1 MPSPKS
7 SAPKKRA
14 SSSVM
19 IGRRQDLAA
28 DKPRKLTVMTA
39 KQKALIN
46 YIGQGE
52 SVVSAAARAGY
63 TDNGTSAYR
72 MMKDPAVLELIAQRK
87 AAYEK
92 ASDMTRQ
99 KVMNG
104 LLEAA
109 EMAKLMAEPSSMV
122 AAWREIGKMCG
133 YYAPVETRVRVEGNI
148 VLDKMEKL
156 TEAELL
162 ELVQGAQAQI
172 SQSINHQEDADDD
185 IPAPAESS
193 YGAPAL
199 EFDEAP
205 GSDD

>member
-1 MPSPKS
+1 
-7 SAPKKRA
+7 
-14 SSSVM
+14 M
-19 IGRRQDLAA
+19 IGRREELAA
-28 DKPRKLTVMTA
+28 SKPRKLTVMTA

-92 ASDMTRQ
+92 ASDMTR
-99 KVMNG
+99 KRVMDG

-133 YYAPVETRVRVEGNI
+133 YYAPVEKKIRIEGNV
-148 VLDKMEKL
+148 VLDKMERL
-156 TEAELL
+156 SEAELL

-172 SQSINHQEDADDD
+172 SKAIHDDEDDD
-185 IPAPAESS
+185 DEIPAPGQAAD
-193 YGAPAL
+193 GAPAL
-199 EFDEAP
+199 EFDAEGA
-205 GSDD
+205 SDD

>member
-1 MPSPKS
+1 MLTVG
-7 SAPKKRA
+7 RA
-14 SSSVM
+14 ELTA
-19 IGRRQDLAA
+19 G
-28 DKPRKLTVMTA
+28 KPRKLTALTE
-39 KQKALIN
+39 KQRALIDHIAN
-46 YIGQGE
+46 GE
-52 SVVSAAARAGY
+52 SVYSAAKRAGY
-63 TDNGTSAYR
+63 NDNGMSAYALL
-72 MMKDPAVLELIAQRK
+72 KDPAVQQLIAQRK
-87 AAYEK
+87 AVVERQTG
-92 ASDMTRQ
+92 MTRQ

-172 SQSINHQEDADDD
+172 SQSITPQEDADDE
-185 IPAPAESS
+185 IPDQTESS

>member
-1 MPSPKS
+1 
-7 SAPKKRA
+7 
-14 SSSVM
+14 M
-19 IGRRQDLAA
+19 IGRREELAA
-28 DKPRKLTVMTA
+28 GKPRKLTAMTA

-46 YIGQGE
+46 YVGQGE

-63 TDNGTSAYR
+63 TDNGTAAYR

-92 ASDMTRQ
+92 ASDMTR
-99 KVMNG
+99 KRVMDG

-133 YYAPVETRVRVEGNI
+133 YYAPVEKKIRIEGNV
-148 VLDKMEKL
+148 VLDKMERL
-156 TEAELL
+156 SEAELL

-172 SQSINHQEDADDD
+172 SKAIHDDEDDD
-185 IPAPAESS
+185 DEIPAPGQAAD
-193 YGAPAL
+193 GAPAL
-199 EFDEAP
+199 EFDAEGAA
-205 GSDD
+205 DD

>member
-7 SAPKKRA
+7 SAPKSRPA
-14 SSSVM
+14 SRVM
-19 IGRRQDLAA
+19 VGRREELAA
-28 DKPRKLTVMTA
+28 SKPRKLTVMTA

-92 ASDMTRQ
+92 ASDMTR
-99 KVMNG
+99 KRVMDG

-133 YYAPVETRVRVEGNI
+133 YYAPVEKKIRIEGNV
-148 VLDKMEKL
+148 VLDKMERL
-156 TEAELL
+156 SEAELL

-172 SQSINHQEDADDD
+172 SKAIHDDEDDD
-185 IPAPAESS
+185 DEIPAPGQAAD
-193 YGAPAL
+193 GAPAL
-199 EFDEAP
+199 EFDAEGA
-205 GSDD
+205 SDD

>member
-1 MPSPKS
+1 MPSPKP

-14 SSSVM
+14 SSRVM

-92 ASDMTRQ
+92 ASDMTR
-99 KVMNG
+99 KRVMDG

-133 YYAPVETRVRVEGNI
+133 YYAPVEKKIKIEGNV
-148 VLDKMEKL
+148 VLDKMERL
-156 TEAELL
+156 SEAELL

-172 SQSINHQEDADDD
+172 SKAIHDDEDDD
-185 IPAPAESS
+185 DEIPAPGQAAD
-193 YGAPAL
+193 GAPAL
-199 EFDEAP
+199 EFDAEGA
-205 GSDD
+205 SDD